1 VNLNGGFDWRLIDG
15 KMDGRLDG
23 WMDGY
28 MNESMNGWM
37 DGRYTFILFIN

>member
-1 VNLNGGFDWRLIDG
+1 MNLNGGFDWRLIDG